1 MPSNPDEHN
10 PQGEEAV
17 GSSGEGSGQL
27 EFDQHS
33 REVAY
38 LEAVIDNLPVGLFAK
53 DASDSFRFVL
63 WNKKQEEITTIPREQ
78 ALGKDDFELFSPES
92 AEYFRK
98 VDQTVITRKRGFEV
112 SEEIVDT
119 PGAGEV
125 WLHTIKVPIDD
136 VAGQRTLVV
145 GISEDVT
152 EQVHAREQLA
162 ALNENL
168 SEANQELQVT
178 QMQLIQA
185 EKLESVGRL
194 AAGVAHEVKN
204 PLALLLLGV
213 EYLSDGIDPD
223 DPNVEEIL
231 GEMREAIERADKIIR
246 GLVDFSSQRQ
256 LELEPTQLP
265 LLVEHALLLV
275 RHELTRDSI
284 EVDLQMEKDLPNL
297 LIDSA
302 KFEQVLVNLLIN
314 SIHAMKKTVS
324 PKIEIQVM
332 ASKLEGVERDEG
344 LRTADHLRNGD
355 EVVILRLKDNG
366 SGISEKNLK
375 KIFDPFF
382 TTKATGVGTGL
393 GLSVVRKI
401 VELHNGWI
409 DVKNRLLGGVQIT
422 ITLKVQK
429 PGKQG
434 NSNNLARERVDKED
448 AIDPK

>member
-1 MPSNPDEHN
+1 MSFSNGNND
-10 PQGEEAV
+10 PQQQEAAV
-17 GSSGEGSGQL
+17 PEGGLTDSD
-27 EFDQHS
+27 FNQHS

-63 WNKKQEEITTIPREQ
+63 WNKKQEEITTIPREE
-78 ALGKDDFELFSPES
+78 ALGKHDFELFSEDS
-92 AEYFRK
+92 AEYFRE
-98 VDQTVITRKRGFEV
+98 VDEAVVARKRKLEV

-119 PGAGEV
+119 PSGEI

-145 GISEDVT
+145 GISEDIT
-152 EQVHAREQLA
+152 EQVHAREQLD

-168 SEANQELQVT
+168 TEANQELQST
-178 QMQLIQA
+178 QLQLIQA
-185 EKLESVGRL
+185 EKMESVGRL

-231 GEMREAIERADKIIR
+231 SEMREAIDRADKIVR

-256 LELEPTQLP
+256 LALEPTQLSE
-265 LLVEHALLLV
+265 LVEHALLLV
-275 RHELTRDSI
+275 RHELKKSSVEI
-284 EVDLQMEKDLPNL
+284 DLQFEKNLPEL
-297 LIDSA
+297 KVDSA

-314 SIHAMKKTVS
+314 AIHAMRDTVN
-324 PKIEIQVM
+324 PKIEIQLSS
-332 ASKLEGVERDEG
+332 SKLEGVERDEG
-344 LRTADHLRNGD
+344 VRSAQHLRDGD
-355 EVVILRLKDNG
+355 DVVVLTLKDNG
-366 SGISEKNLK
+366 SGISEENLQ

-382 TTKATGVGTGL
+382 TTKPTGVGTGL

-401 VELHNGWI
+401 VELHNGGI
-409 DVKNRLLGGVQIT
+409 EVSNRLLGGVRIA
-422 ITLKVQK
+422 ITLKVPK
-429 PGKQG
+429 SG
-434 NSNNLARERVDKED
+434 RER
-448 AIDPK
+448 IDMKGENDS